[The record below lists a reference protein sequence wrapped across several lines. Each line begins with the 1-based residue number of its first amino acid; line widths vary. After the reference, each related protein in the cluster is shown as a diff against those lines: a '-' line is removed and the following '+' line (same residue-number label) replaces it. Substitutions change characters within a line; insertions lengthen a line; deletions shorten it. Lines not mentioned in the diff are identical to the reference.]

1 MNRMRTLTLALT
13 AVLLA
18 ATALPAHALDLG
30 GHDRDGTVVGLNFG
44 VGWNKVDFTTADGD
58 GESGTEDAFA
68 GGARVGWAKNDNLI
82 YSLGFY
88 GWKRSY
94 SGLTPVSVT
103 ALNFLAEISWFPRG
117 EGFWLRGGIGGGSL
131 DLTIRLPQGM
141 AVGKESGWNY
151 ALGAGYEF
159 RVSDGTALGLAYDFR
174 YVDIGSVGGDVP
186 GANVDS
192 VATTSHCVSLNI
204 HFYIM

>member
-1 MNRMRTLTLALT
+1 
-13 AVLLA
+13 VA
-18 ATALPAHALDLG
+18 APPAHALDLG
-30 GHDRDGTVVGLNFG
+30 GHVRDGTVVGLNFG
-44 VGWNKVDFTTADGD
+44 VGWNKVKFTAADRD
-58 GESGTEDAFA
+58 GESGTEDAFS
-68 GGARVGWAKNDNLI
+68 GGARVGWAKSDNVI

-94 SGLTPVSVT
+94 SGITPVSVT

-117 EGFWLRGGIGGGSL
+117 EGFWVRGGIGGGSL
-131 DLTIRLPQGM
+131 DLTVRLPAGM

-174 YVDIGSVGGDVP
+174 YVDIGAIGGDVP
-186 GANVDS
+186 EANIDS
-192 VATTSHCVSLNI
+192 ASTTSHCVSLNI